1 MPVDRLRFVRLVPVL
16 LFMALMLPVSVQAQI
31 ASEQVFDL
39 QWVDLYAE
47 LTPEKNEAQVIAH
60 LYLDSNGVDPVVF
73 RLEGNFLNWR
83 IYSYNDQQPNLAFRR
98 DGFYFWL
105 YNLASG
111 PAEVVFEYQMRRQ
124 GWETANGAV
133 ISPTRLDLGPGA
145 FWYPRNVASDS
156 HQAILNL
163 VTPPDYPVYATASLT
178 RDLPHNFKRL
188 RTYILRKATQ
198 AGISLSSS
206 ATRAATWGRLP

>member
-1 MPVDRLRFVRLVPVL
+1 MRALIVVL
-16 LFMALMLPVSVQAQI
+16 GLLLGMGTPAQAQI

-47 LTPEKNEAQVIAH
+47 LLPERNEAQVIAH

-73 RLEGNFLNWR
+73 RLEGNFLTWK
-83 IYSYNDQQPNLAFRR
+83 ISSYNNQQPNLAFRR
-98 DGFYFWL
+98 DGFLFWL

-111 PAEVVFEYQMRRQ
+111 PAEVVFEYQVRRQ
-124 GWETANGAV
+124 GWETPDGAV
-133 ISPTRLDLGPGA
+133 IATNKLELGPGA

-163 VTPPDYPVYATASLT
+163 VTPPDYAVNAPASLT

-188 RTYILRKATQ
+188 RTYILRTPTQ
-198 AGISLSSS
+198 AGLTLSSS
-206 ATRAATWGRLP
+206 ASRAAAWGKVP

>member
-1 MPVDRLRFVRLVPVL
+1 MPTDRRCFVFCITIL
-16 LFMALMLPVSVQAQI
+16 LLLMLGLPVTVQAQI

-47 LTPEKNEAQVIAH
+47 LTPEKNEARVIAH

-73 RLEGNFLNWR
+73 RLEGNFLHWR

-133 ISPTRLDLGPGA
+133 ISPTKLELGPGA

-198 AGISLSSS
+198 AGIALSSS
-206 ATRAATWGRLP
+206 ASRVSMWEKMP